1 MLHVKFHLP
10 PSRVAERPSLQDG
23 VSAADERNNL
33 CFAVECMQQAS
44 EMMQLE
50 RSVFIC
56 AAVLLHRFYCS
67 KSVRDH
73 EVKKMAVAALVVACK
88 SKGANNG
95 KAWDVVVRT
104 AITAVDLAQQRM
116 EGVASPS
123 ILDYT
128 PGEGEY
134 HRRLCSFV
142 HRESQLLRQLGFNC
156 HVEDPQI
163 FLLCFAKFLEL
174 DQEMVQCSWDYL
186 LDSMRLSIHCYYPA
200 NVVVAACIYMSF
212 RKQNRRMP
220 KCNPPWWDL
229 FDISEGDLIDVCR
242 AIMGLYNGEV
252 LSRYVALPPRPQ
264 SVEKGE
270 VKEQEPVRKTAHT
283 EGGLTRC
290 VGETRNGKEQERDK
304 DREMQSKGKKKENPI
319 VDPKREM
326 REKPRE
332 RDAERGKDW
341 DKD

>member
-1 MLHVKFHLP
+1 M
-10 PSRVAERPSLQDG
+10 
-23 VSAADERNNL
+23 
-33 CFAVECMQQAS
+33 
-44 EMMQLE
+44 
-50 RSVFIC
+50 
-56 AAVLLHRFYCS
+56 
-67 KSVRDH
+67 
-73 EVKKMAVAALVVACK
+73 
-88 SKGANNG
+88 
-95 KAWDVVVRT
+95 
-104 AITAVDLAQQRM
+104 
-116 EGVASPS
+116 
-123 ILDYT
+123 
-128 PGEGEY
+128 
-134 HRRLCSFV
+134 

-270 VKEQEPVRKTAHT
+270 VKEQEPVRKTART
-283 EGGLTRC
+283 EGGTTRC

-332 RDAERGKDW
+332 RDADW
-341 DKD
+341 DKDQDKDNNKARENGRKARQPDREREREGGRERAGVKDRDAQRCQNIPSDRTTDRQRDRSQGSGLAWVRRAPAPASASACAPATARAPTRIPSQGVHAGHKRNRASMSRSLSPSLGHKRRRRSHDGRAKHVRSA